1 MSSFIM
7 ARLCFV
13 SKGMFVGGG
22 GGGRGWGWWTGVGGW
37 VGEGGSRSVSM
48 TRNHTDDS
56 LHGTLHA
63 MMQYVLNSSKRIIKQ
78 YFADSQFLKM

>member
-22 GGGRGWGWWTGVGGW
+22 GGGRGW

-63 MMQYVLNSSKRIIKQ
+63 MMQYVLNSTKRIIKRRLLLL
-78 YFADSQFLKM
+78 FC